1 MKEHLI
7 RSLNH
12 AQLMLYT
19 FVSGL
24 FYFIFFSIGVTLGAG
39 LSITIVGI
47 PILVHVLQT
56 APKFVRLDARI
67 VEKYTS
73 VSLTHSQSNEEH
85 FHYNETQRDSWEQMK
100 ETLTNPGYWIM
111 ISMFLYKL
119 VIGMGSL
126 ILSVLL
132 YVAPLT
138 LLSAPLLYKIIP
150 YHVFSI
156 SIETLPAAL
165 AVSGLG
171 CLWLVVS
178 MQVSN
183 TFAKY
188 LVNLT
193 RRMIEVGYVYK
204 TK

>member
-1 MKEHLI
+1 MKEHFI
-7 RSLNH
+7 RGLNH

-24 FYFIFFSIGVTLGAG
+24 LYFIFFSIGVTLGAG

-56 APKFVRLDARI
+56 APKLVHLDARI
-67 VEKYTS
+67 IEKYTS
-73 VSLTHSQSNEEH
+73 ISLTHSQSNEEQ
-85 FHYNETQRDSWEQMK
+85 FHYDEIQRDSWEQMK
-100 ETLTNPGYWIM
+100 ETLTNRGYWIM
-111 ISMFLYKL
+111 ISMLLYKL

-126 ILSVLL
+126 LLSVLL
-132 YVAPLT
+132 YVAPLL

-156 SIETLPAAL
+156 SIKTLPAAL

-178 MQVSN
+178 IRVSN

-188 LVNLT
+188 LVSYT
-193 RRMIEVGYVYK
+193 RRMIEVGYIYK